1 MASRTLL
8 AATLLGLAVA
18 QTPGSGTENHP
29 SLKTWKCTKAGG
41 CTEKNSYVVIDS
53 ASHWIHQKN
62 NTALGC
68 GNWGSAADPTACPDK
83 ETCAQNCIMEP
94 ISDYKNNAIYTNGG
108 ELKLDMF
115 NQAGS
120 TSSPRL
126 YLLGEDKKN
135 YEMLQ
140 LTGGE
145 LAFDVDVSRL
155 PCGMNGALYL
165 SEMRAD
171 GGRSALNPGGATY
184 GTGYCKSRTG
194 YKVVDGALRSR
205 PISSVDCVEAN
216 STTYSPVV
224 FIQDIMLTELRRRP
238 VLCHP
243 LG

>member
-29 SLKTWKCTKAGG
+29 ALKTWKCTKAGG

-68 GNWGSAADPTACPDK
+68 GNWGSAADPTACPDE
-83 ETCAQNCIMEP
+83 ETCAKNCIMEP
-94 ISDYKNNAIYTNGG
+94 ISDYTNNAIYTTGDV
-108 ELKLDMF
+108 LKLDMF

-126 YLLGEDKKN
+126 YLLGEDKKE

-145 LAFDVDVSRL
+145 LSFDVDVSHL

-165 SEMRAD
+165 SEMKAD

-184 GTGYCKSRTG
+184 GTGYCKSKSG
-194 YKVVDGALRSR
+194 CWMVNCALYGCLIPSFDHIEQNH
-205 PISSVDCVEAN
+205 ISIHPSPHTASHHAN
-216 STTYSPVV
+216 KP
-224 FIQDIMLTELRRRP
+224 
-238 VLCHP
+238 
-243 LG
+243 